1 MKEFISEALDER
13 DLTLIDNWR
22 NTILYEDNN
31 CSYVLNKRCPIEDL
45 LIPWANAKSQFLYQ
59 LLGNKVIISRYIK
72 IEKDTKLLVRDFDKK
87 SAPIIHSFF
96 SRIQSTLTAT
106 NPNVS
111 YFETLG
117 FYNSLFG
124 SDNIVSNV
132 YNGDTFVIKNKYD
145 EYLKIQKGTK
155 LMKVYRSVIEFYHL
169 ENDLISYFGTS
180 MTVQEAFIYLRNFQ
194 SQIRNDAY
202 LEGTLSL
209 SIHPLD
215 YMTMSDNDCDWDSCM
230 RWRDGGGDYRQGT
243 IEMMNSPYVIVAYLE
258 SKKPFI
264 YGNTTWN
271 NKKWRQL
278 FVVSRDCIAAVK
290 GYPYQNNNLCEY
302 IIDWLTSLAKDNLGW
317 EYLPDLYE
325 WYDTNN
331 IVNCKTGL
339 RASDGNLTYVQFA
352 TCNMYND
359 FGTLPYHYI
368 KLATENL
375 HIVLDYSGPSQCMIC
390 GKTDFE
396 NGGATELIACFD
408 CSEDPNHY
416 CANCGNRIDE
426 DDLYRFDDWDSNEEY
441 CEECF
446 YDLGINCPICGY
458 YVHNS
463 NTIPMYC
470 FESSKTMEEIIQEQK
485 EDNVLVASVCKDCID
500 KVPKYIFGKNID
512 QEEIYAVYDSENN
525 ITAIVAKSEDVYKS
539 TFYSHFYWNEMLSSH
554 VFMNL
559 ENKTFQRIY

>member
-1 MKEFISEALDER
+1 MKEFISEALDEQ

-31 CSYVLNKRCPIEDL
+31 CSYQMNKKCPIEDL

-59 LLGNKVIISRYIK
+59 LLDNKTILSRYIK
-72 IEKDTKLLVRDFDKK
+72 IEKNTKLLVRDFDNKAD
-87 SAPIIHSFF
+87 SIIGTFLSKIRTTL
-96 SRIQSTLTAT
+96 SRE
-106 NPNVS
+106 NPNEH
-111 YFETLG
+111 YFETQKFFFSFLDSSSIV
-117 FYNSLFG
+117 F
-124 SDNIVSNV
+124 NI
-132 YNGDTFVIKNKYD
+132 YNGDTFTIKNKYG
-145 EYLKIQKGTK
+145 EYLKIQKGMK
-155 LMKVYRSVIEFYHL
+155 LMKAYHSIIDFYGIGDELLVRFGKSSTVNEVYTL
-169 ENDLISYFGTS
+169 
-180 MTVQEAFIYLRNFQ
+180 LRNFQ

-215 YMTMSDNDCDWDSCM
+215 YMTMSDNDCNWDSCM

-258 SKKPFI
+258 SKNPFI
-264 YGNTTWN
+264 YDDVTWN

-278 FVVSRDCIAAVK
+278 FVISRNCIVAVK
-290 GYPYQNNNLCEY
+290 GYPYQNDNLCKY

-325 WYDTNN
+325 WHNVNN
-331 IVNCKTGL
+331 IVNTKTGL
-339 RASDGNLTYVQFA
+339 CANDDNLTYVQFI
-352 TCNMYND
+352 TRNMYND

-375 HIVLDYSGPSQCMIC
+375 HIVLNYSGPSQCMIC

-396 NGGATELIACFD
+396 NGGVTELITCFD

-416 CANCGNRIDE
+416 CANCGNKIDE
-426 DDLYRFDDWDSNEEY
+426 DDIYRFDDWDSDKEY

-446 YDLGINCPICGY
+446 YDLGMNCPICGY

-463 NTIPMYC
+463 NTIPMYY
-470 FESSKTMEEIIQEQK
+470 FESSKTMEEIIQEQE
-485 EDNVLVASVCKDCID
+485 EDNILVASVCKDCID
-500 KVPKYIFGKNID
+500 EVPKYIFGKNID
-512 QEEIYAVYDSENN
+512 QEEVYAVYDSENN
-525 ITAIVAKSEDVYKS
+525 ITAIIAKSEDVYKS
-539 TFYSHFYWNEMLSSH
+539 TYHSRFYWTEMLRNH

-559 ENKTFQRIY
+559 KNKTFQRIY